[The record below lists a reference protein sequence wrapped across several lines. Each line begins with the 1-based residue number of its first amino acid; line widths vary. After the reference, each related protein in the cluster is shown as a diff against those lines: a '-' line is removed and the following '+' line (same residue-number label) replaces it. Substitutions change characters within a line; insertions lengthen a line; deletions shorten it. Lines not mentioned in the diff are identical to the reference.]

1 MPSKGDIVRGALE
14 ALTDAYKR
22 TFAPET
28 YYHGTLSPDLKEFKE
43 VDQFLHFGS
52 AKAAQDRLEAVR
64 FMQNQGRTTD
74 PVGGIIPVKLQAKNS
89 LKLEEIPHG
98 GFYKFVPWDA
108 ENIWKRIRMQTD
120 ISTEA
125 DNLSFLE
132 ADSPKQWLSD
142 FLKSKGF
149 DSIEYINKNEDPG
162 SVSKIVFDPGQ
173 VRSVH
178 AKFDPAKAKSGNIL
192 ASVPA
197 GALATGALGSL
208 AEVEE

>member
-1 MPSKGDIVRGALE
+1 MSKGKYVRGALE

-89 LKLEEIPHG
+89 LKLEEIPHD
-98 GFYKFVPWDA
+98 GFYKFAPWDA
-108 ENIWKRIRMQTD
+108 ENIWKRITMQTD
-120 ISTEA
+120 IATAA
-125 DNLSFLE
+125 DNLSFLKS
-132 ADSPKQWLSD
+132 DSPKQWLYN

-162 SVSKIVFDPGQ
+162 SVSKIVFDPSQ

-178 AKFDPAKAKSGNIL
+178 AKFDPKKSKSGDIL
-192 ASVPA
+192 ATVPASALAA
-197 GALATGALGSL
+197 GALSDIVD
-208 AEVEE
+208 E